1 MPRVRKRYDPSVL
14 TGLKGDYLYCDKKKN
29 KPRVHH
35 LICEN
40 NCKKVKKCLSY
51 SRWLEA
57 NKVEEEKKV
66 EKETKKK
73 TTKKRTTKRKKR
85 TTKKPKRGGKK

>member
-1 MPRVRKRYDPSVL
+1 MRKRYDPSVL

-66 EKETKKK
+66 KEKPKKK
-73 TTKKRTTKRKKR
+73 PLTKRKKP
-85 TTKKPKRGGKK
+85 TTKKKPKKGGKK